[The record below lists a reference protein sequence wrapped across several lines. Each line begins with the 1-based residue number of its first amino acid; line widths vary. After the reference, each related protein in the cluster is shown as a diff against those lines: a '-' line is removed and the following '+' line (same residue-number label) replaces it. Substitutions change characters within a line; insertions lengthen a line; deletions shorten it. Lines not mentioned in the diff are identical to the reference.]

1 MQITINDEL
10 IDRAIKK
17 TGLDAKTLLEK
28 ALNTFLEL
36 EQSQGTFKFPDLSEF
51 RAKIPENR
59 LSSSKMMREMRDDER
74 Y

>member
-10 IDRAIKK
+10 INKAIYK

-28 ALNTFLEL
+28 ALNAFLEL
-36 EQSQGTFKFPDLSEF
+36 QQYQPPLKFPDLTEF
-51 RAKIPENR
+51 RAKIPTHK
-59 LSSSKMMREMRDDER
+59 LSSANMIREMRDDER